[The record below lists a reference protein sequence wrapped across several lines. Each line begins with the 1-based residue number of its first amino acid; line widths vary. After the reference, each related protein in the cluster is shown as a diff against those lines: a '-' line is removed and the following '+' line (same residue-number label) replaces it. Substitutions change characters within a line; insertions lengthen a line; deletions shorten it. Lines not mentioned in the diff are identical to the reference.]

1 MNETLTFQT
10 LDSKLGSH
18 APFLVSLSDGLQ
30 EELRV
35 TIAGAE
41 VGEPGD
47 DIPDFEET
55 DEATK
60 QALSEIL
67 AQTRPIECNEK
78 CLYELCFHDYI
89 LYQIRNESYSSYGP
103 EEAGQGRYL
112 IIFEKS
118 FLLSNLHTMTDAQVL
133 DDGSCYPGKW
143 THYGIC
149 TQNHI
154 IDVIALTAPD
164 ISIVRKD

>member
-18 APFLVSLSDGLQ
+18 APFLISLSDGLQ

-41 VGEPGD
+41 VGELGD
-47 DIPDFEET
+47 NIPDLNET
-55 DEATK
+55 DEATR

-67 AQTRPIECNEK
+67 GQTRPIEFNEK
-78 CLYELCFHDYI
+78 CLYEICFHDYI
-89 LYQIRNESYSSYGP
+89 LYQIRNESYSTYAP
-103 EEAGQGRYL
+103 EEVGQGRYL

-118 FLLSNLHTMTDAQVL
+118 ILLSNLPNMTDAQVL
-133 DDGSCYPGKW
+133 DDGSYYPGKW

-164 ISIVRKD
+164 ISVMRRD